1 MTSKLFYIILC
12 ILSLLTQISESRI
25 TQEILGTVFKTS
37 KDSPT
42 TDQGTN
48 WAVLVA
54 GSNGFGN
61 YRHQADIC
69 HAYQILKRG
78 GIKDENIVVFMYDD
92 IANNVENPRKGII
105 INNPKGGDVYKGV
118 PKDYT
123 GDSLTTSNLLA
134 AILGDKKA
142 IKGGS
147 GKVVNSGPN
156 DRIFIYYSDHG
167 SPGVLTMPGDDD
179 LYAKDFINTLKK
191 KYESKTYK
199 SMVIYVEACEAGSIF
214 QGLLPNNMNIYVTT
228 ASNPDESSWAIY
240 CPGYNPSPPAEYDTC
255 LGDLYS
261 VAWMEDSDAHNLG
274 SESLE
279 QQYKVV
285 LERTAEHGDE
295 HGSHVMQYGTMTLD
309 QDYLSSYLGM
319 NSNYPH
325 KNHTHHKGGGHRQS
339 ISAFP
344 VEQHEA
350 DILYLRQKVIR
361 AEGPLKKAEAQKK
374 LDEALSQRKQVD
386 YNFENIG
393 KTLFGA
399 ENGFEIIKTV
409 RPSGQP
415 IVDDWDCFK
424 SMVTTYKSNCGALT
438 TYGKK
443 HMRAFANVCNAGVQQ
458 EEMAKV
464 TSQIFVHCTLVQ
476 WIRNTINL
484 FLLNTVSYVDDV
496 AVLWAISKPSLL
508 LLTEPLYMVS
518 RLNSTIATKKEEE
531 RLCAPSNDLPDM
543 SDVVSFATP
552 PFGGKY
558 LDWRAIR
565 DKEKG
570 ERRQLFCLFCD
581 TRSHEPS
588 NCYIKTHRFPGEV
601 IVPAL

>member
-1 MTSKLFYIILC
+1 MTSILFYIILC

-48 WAVLVA
+48 WAVLIA

-78 GIKDENIVVFMYDD
+78 GINDENIVVFMYDD
-92 IANNVENPRKGII
+92 IAYNEENPRKGII
-105 INNPKGGDVYKGV
+105 INNPNGGDVYKGV

-134 AILGDKKA
+134 AILGDKNA

-167 SPGVLTMPGDDD
+167 SPG
-179 LYAKDFINTLKK
+179 I
-191 KYESKTYK
+191 
-199 SMVIYVEACEAGSIF
+199 
-214 QGLLPNNMNIYVTT
+214 LL
-228 ASNPDESSWAIY
+228 
-240 CPGYNPSPPAEYDTC
+240 
-255 LGDLYS
+255 
-261 VAWMEDSDAHNLG
+261 
-274 SESLE
+274 ESLGFSIRRLRASFLRSL
-279 QQYKVV
+279 KIVSAFV
-285 LERTAEHGDE
+285 PVGAGNLHPP
-295 HGSHVMQYGTMTLD
+295 YGTMTLD

-319 NSNYPH
+319 NSNYANE
-325 KNHTHHKGGGHRQS
+325 NHTHHKGGHRQS
-339 ISAFP
+339 ISSFP

-386 YNFENIG
+386 YNFESIG

-399 ENGFEIIKTV
+399 ENGFEIIKTI

-464 TSQIFVHCTLVQ
+464 TSQICG
-476 WIRNTINL
+476 N
-484 FLLNTVSYVDDV
+484 
-496 AVLWAISKPSLL
+496 
-508 LLTEPLYMVS
+508 
-518 RLNSTIATKKEEE
+518 KK
-531 RLCAPSNDLPDM
+531 
-543 SDVVSFATP
+543 
-552 PFGGKY
+552 K
-558 LDWRAIR
+558 
-565 DKEKG
+565 
-570 ERRQLFCLFCD
+570 
-581 TRSHEPS
+581 
-588 NCYIKTHRFPGEV
+588 
-601 IVPAL
+601 